1 MKKFILM
8 LMCVLTL
15 TFLPINKA
23 QARIKQVSKTEWVE
37 DTTKSKKQPKTP
49 DKRIGTYTK
58 KNGKKYPVYQGPRGG
73 KYWVDDNGRRRYDL
87 PKK

>member
-1 MKKFILM
+1 M

-37 DTTKSKKQPKTP
+37 DTTKTKKQPKTP

-58 KNGKKYPVYQGPRGG
+58 SGKKYPVYQGPRGG
-73 KYWVDDNGRRRYDL
+73 KYWVDENGKRHYI
-87 PKK
+87 PNK